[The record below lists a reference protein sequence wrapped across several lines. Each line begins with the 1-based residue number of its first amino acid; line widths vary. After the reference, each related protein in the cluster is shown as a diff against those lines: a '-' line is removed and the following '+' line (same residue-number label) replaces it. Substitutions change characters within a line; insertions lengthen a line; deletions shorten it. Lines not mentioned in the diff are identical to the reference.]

1 MTTVDVERVFSRGR
15 LILLHVRNRLAVQ
28 STRVSLCV
36 GLWSSLGLVKDD
48 DIKMS
53 LSIDDIRGKEDDLS
67 LSEDWD
73 AISVVS

>member
-1 MTTVDVERVFSRGR
+1 VTTVDVEHVFSCGR
-15 LILLHVRNRLAVQ
+15 LILPHICNCLAVQ

-36 GLWSSLGLVKDD
+36 GLWSLLGLVKDD

-73 AISVVS
+73 AISVVL